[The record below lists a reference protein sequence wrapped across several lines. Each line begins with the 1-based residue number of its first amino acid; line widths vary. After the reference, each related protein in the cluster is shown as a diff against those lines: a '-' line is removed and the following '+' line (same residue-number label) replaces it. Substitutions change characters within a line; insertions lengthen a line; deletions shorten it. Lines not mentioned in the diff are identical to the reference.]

1 MSHWQNM
8 PRRQNGSHVQNVSH
22 WQNESHW
29 PVSEV
34 FQVTVSH
41 WQNVSHWPV
50 SGVFQVTVSPWQNVS
65 GLERRVVVSMGEIAD
80 YERFYV
86 MSRCTAQLIWID
98 NELHGTGG
106 SFT

>member
-1 MSHWQNM
+1 M
-8 PRRQNGSHVQNVSH
+8 
-22 WQNESHW
+22 
-29 PVSEV
+29 
-34 FQVTVSH
+34 SH

-80 YERFYV
+80 YEIFYV

-98 NELHGTGG
+98 NEVHGTGG

>member
-1 MSHWQNM
+1 M
-8 PRRQNGSHVQNVSH
+8 
-22 WQNESHW
+22 
-29 PVSEV
+29 
-34 FQVTVSH
+34 
-41 WQNVSHWPV
+41 
-50 SGVFQVTVSPWQNVS
+50 TVSPWQNVS

>member
-1 MSHWQNM
+1 MSHWQN
-8 PRRQNGSHVQNVSH
+8 VS
-22 WQNESHW
+22 NW

-41 WQNVSHWPV
+41 WPVSGVFEVTVSHWPV

-106 SFT
+106 SFM